1 MNSFIQDENMQRK
14 KVRRIF
20 IEKRKAYDAE
30 AHRMY
35 RDFKGFLGV
44 RNMEGVRV
52 AYRYDITGITDKEY
66 IDSKRI
72 IFSESLT
79 DVVYEETLPVSEN
92 ERAFAVEYLP
102 GQFDQKADSA
112 SQCLQLL
119 TLGEKPQCKT
129 ARVIVLR
136 GDISDSDFEK
146 VKNYCINPVDC
157 MESGMDKPNSLD
169 AEVVIPG
176 TFLKLVVFVQ

>member
-35 RDFKGFLGV
+35 RDSRVFFV
-44 RNMEGVRV
+44 RNKVWVV

-72 IFSESLT
+72 IFQNL
-79 DVVYEETLPVSEN
+79 DVVYEETLPVGEN
-92 ERAFAVEYLP
+92 ERAFA
-102 GQFDQKADSA
+102 GNIFHSSIKIDSVA
-112 SQCLQLL
+112 MFAV
-119 TLGEKPQCKT
+119 TN
-129 ARVIVLR
+129 LR
-136 GDISDSDFEK
+136 
-146 VKNYCINPVDC
+146 
-157 MESGMDKPNSLD
+157 
-169 AEVVIPG
+169 
-176 TFLKLVVFVQ
+176 